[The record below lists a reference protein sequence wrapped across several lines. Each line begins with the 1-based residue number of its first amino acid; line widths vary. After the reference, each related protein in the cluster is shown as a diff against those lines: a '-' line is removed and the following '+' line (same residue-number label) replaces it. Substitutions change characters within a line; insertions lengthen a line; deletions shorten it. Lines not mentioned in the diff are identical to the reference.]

1 MTLRFLG
8 IDPNTDGENCPTLW
22 LDETTGDYVIQG
34 WRITDPATLAN
45 IGDVPEA
52 ETVLRFPRRMTQ
64 FLLEVSGQSQR

>member
-34 WRITDPATLAN
+34 WRITDPATLTD

-64 FLLEVSGQSQR
+64 FLLEIGGESQR